1 MPLPDGRRYLLRR
14 ATEGV
19 AGNVVTSAGEILSPE
34 VVADR
39 VVEALAAE
47 RFLVLPHPEV
57 ATFLAGKVGDIDG
70 WLGAMNR
77 VQQKLEGRR

>member
-1 MPLPDGRRYLLRR
+1 MGVDTDLLRR

-19 AGNVVTSAGEILSPE
+19 SGAVVTGAGEVLSPDAVAGA
-34 VVADR
+34 VVD
-39 VVEALAAE
+39 ALAAE

-57 ATFLAGKVGDIDG
+57 AGFWSGKVADVDG

-77 VQQKLEGRR
+77 VQQRLEAQRR